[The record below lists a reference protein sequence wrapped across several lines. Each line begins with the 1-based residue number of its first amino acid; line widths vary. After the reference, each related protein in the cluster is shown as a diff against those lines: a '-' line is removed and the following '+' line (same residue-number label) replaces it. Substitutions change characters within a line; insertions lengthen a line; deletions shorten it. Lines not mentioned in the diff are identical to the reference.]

1 MEVLVNETNDL
12 PEGSIVSIR
21 AGSTRRQAPIPL
33 TEPFRFPH
41 LPFNAKHVKVD
52 IMNTVGTGRLDI
64 NTGREVE
71 KYEVP
76 LRMVDGKE
84 AKVGLTVREEPS
96 LCGKRAAELKQFDK
110 NLRGGVGDS
119 TGTLGSVSAS
129 PSAPQTPSTGG
140 GDKTKAV
147 LDTRMYS
154 RDHNLAGVVQE
165 MLQFVLRERPDSPYA
180 FMAAYLSRK
189 AQERGEDL
197 SRFMDEAIAGKTALQ
212 AGAEAVEDPV
222 DSERLH
228 LEAEHI
234 ALRTERAVLLKE
246 LAELEAAAI
255 A

>member
-1 MEVLVNETNDL
+1 MEVLVTDTNDL

-33 TEPFRFPH
+33 AEPFRFPH
-41 LPFNAKHVKVD
+41 LPFNAKHFKVD
-52 IMNTVGTGRLDI
+52 IMSTVGTGRLDI

-71 KYEVP
+71 VYDVP
-76 LRMVDGKE
+76 LRMADGKE
-84 AKVGLTVREEPS
+84 TKVGLTVREEPS
-96 LCGKRAAELKQFDK
+96 LCGKRAAELKQFDRS
-110 NLRGGVGDS
+110 LRTGADS
-119 TGTLGSVSAS
+119 AGTISQN
-129 PSAPQTPSTGG
+129 PSCPQTPSNSV
-140 GDKTKAV
+140 DKAKAV

-180 FMAAYLSRK
+180 FMAAYLRRK

-197 SRFMDEAIAGKTALQ
+197 SRFLDETAAGKTRAQ
-212 AGAEAVEDPV
+212 ETGAEATEDSV
-222 DSERLH
+222 DSERLQ
-228 LEAEHI
+228 LETEHI
-234 ALRTERAVLLKE
+234 ALRTERVVLLKE